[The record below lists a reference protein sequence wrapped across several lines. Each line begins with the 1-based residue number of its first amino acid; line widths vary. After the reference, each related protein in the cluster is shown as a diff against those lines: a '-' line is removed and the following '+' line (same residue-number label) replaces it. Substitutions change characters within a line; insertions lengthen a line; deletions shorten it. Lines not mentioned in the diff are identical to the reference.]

1 MHRERSGTPKNPQ
14 NQTISGIIVLG
25 RVAAGERS
33 FHASIRALEQRDQR
47 PIGLEE
53 RLQKLELASGTPCDF
68 RHRPLR
74 VVVHENPYA
83 RIPVLQICFEG
94 HGTNDMGRATA
105 ASSSY
110 SRARRSPSC
119 LRSSSNVEMAQPC
132 CREV

>member
-1 MHRERSGTPKNPQ
+1 MTRERSGTPKNPQ

-25 RVAAGERS
+25 RVAVGERT

-53 RLQKLELASGTPCDF
+53 RLQKLELASGTPRDF
-68 RHRPLR
+68 KH
-74 VVVHENPYA
+74 VHCVSSCMDPYA
-83 RIPVLQICFEG
+83 RIPVLPICFEG

-110 SRARRSPSC
+110 SRARRSRSC
-119 LRSSSNVEMAQPC
+119 LRSSSNVDDGHRVVERC
-132 CREV
+132 